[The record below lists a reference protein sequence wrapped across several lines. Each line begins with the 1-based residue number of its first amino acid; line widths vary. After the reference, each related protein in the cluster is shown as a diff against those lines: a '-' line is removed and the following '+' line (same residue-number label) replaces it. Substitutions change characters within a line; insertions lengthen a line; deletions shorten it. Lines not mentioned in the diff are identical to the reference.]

1 MIKKEK
7 FLIAEYRNI
16 ELKQQDA
23 VKLRGYFAN
32 LDGSDTL
39 MHNHMESGENIYRYP
54 RVQYKV
60 IHHHPVIVA
69 FGEGINSLYPKLMDM
84 DNVVLG
90 ETIYWDPELQI
101 KLETKVIGD
110 SRKAYHYKFLTP
122 WLALNQENYK
132 RYLELST
139 EPEKKQILEKILT
152 GNILSM
158 CRGFAVELEQK
169 ITASVDVKDIPV
181 KFKGESMIGFIG
193 WFEVNAHLPTLCGIG
208 KGVSRGMG
216 TIGLFSPEEGK
227 STN

>member
-16 ELKQQDA
+16 ELKQPDA
-23 VKLRGYFAN
+23 AKLRGYFADM
-32 LDGSDTL
+32 DGSDTF
-39 MHNHMESGENIYRYP
+39 MHNHMESGESIYRYP

-69 FGEGINSLYPKLMDM
+69 FGEGINSLYPKLMDV
-84 DNVVLG
+84 DNIVLG
-90 ETIYWDPELQI
+90 ETVYQDPGLQI

-110 SRKAYHYKFLTP
+110 SRKTYHYKFLTP

-132 RYLELST
+132 RYLELSS
-139 EPEKKQILEKILT
+139 EPEKRQILEKILT

-169 ITASVDVKDIPV
+169 ITALVDVKDIPV

-193 WFEVNAHLPTLCGIG
+193 HFEVNVHLPTLCGIG

-216 TIGLFSPEEGK
+216 TIGPVSLEEERG
-227 STN
+227 SN